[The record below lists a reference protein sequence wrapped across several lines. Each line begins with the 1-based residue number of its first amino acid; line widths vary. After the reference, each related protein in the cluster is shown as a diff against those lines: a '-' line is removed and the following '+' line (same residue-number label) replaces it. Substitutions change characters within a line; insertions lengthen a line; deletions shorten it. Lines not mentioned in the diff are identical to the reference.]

1 MVLRGGRDGG
11 DDATGGTIEVELT
24 PHVPAGSATPVPP
37 TTAAPAVDGGDADGT
52 AEDWYQPPPDAPL
65 SRRGRDRIERRSRRR
80 RARASLTL
88 VVRIVLVGLLGIGLA
103 RLGARAFD
111 EWVLELMLVP
121 VAVTGVA
128 LVARRWHPAFRALAA
143 ALAVAASTVVVGLIG
158 GATWTGLAGDL
169 ADGPQRLVTTEWPSP
184 LDAGVSM
191 IIAFVL
197 GVVVAVAADLAGRS
211 RLHTAPLA
219 VIAVGFAASLAV
231 AAPVRPDAW
240 LLAAMAGLALLLL
253 LARPGDDPRIRARL
267 LSGERSFAATVA
279 AIVVAGLLTGS
290 FVAWSDRADP
300 RRDVSPDQT
309 LSLLFPLQQMIA
321 LRDAD
326 PVIPLFR
333 ITDRSTLAGPSLPTR
348 WRLSALDEFDGQ
360 RWLPGLTLRPIGSRL
375 GLTDDTDANATPPI
389 TFDLEVLTDDIRLVP
404 LPGDPIEFDI
414 DADVRIQ
421 TDPDRTVVLLD
432 QAPDAG
438 TTATVRSEVAPSD
451 ADADVGTIANRPVDE
466 IAKTFE
472 DAARSLAGDGTLLE
486 QLRRIESTMQDDWL
500 LDNGAP
506 GAGLQ
511 LALMN
516 NFVQDARRGSREQ
529 FVTAFVFF
537 ARSLGIDARIATGFI
552 VPAGELASPLT
563 LTSAEASMWPEV
575 RLEEGGWV
583 AFEPVPAEETTDE
596 VAVPDPPSQ
605 QSPAAAQPPIAP
617 PSEQT
622 DEAPPETDEPIVDII
637 QSGFRTWVTRAGVGV
652 GVTVLPV
659 LLACAAILLL
669 KWRRRRRRLQVPE
682 SAKRV
687 VGAWANATDSLVDAG
702 LTISPSWTDDVIAE
716 HASAIAPTVPHELRR
731 LAAAATAMTFGRT
744 ERGAFIVD
752 DAIATANS
760 VDGAIRADRSRW
772 QRIKWRLSLRSF
784 RKATRSPVAP

>member
-1 MVLRGGRDGG
+1 VEAVVLRRGSDRSGDDTTSGTMEVEVTSQLPEASIAMPPTATDDGG
-11 DDATGGTIEVELT
+11 AEEWYPAPADA
-24 PHVPAGSATPVPP
+24 PAGT
-37 TTAAPAVDGGDADGT
+37 
-52 AEDWYQPPPDAPL
+52 
-65 SRRGRDRIERRSRRR
+65 RRGRDRIERRSRRR

-88 VVRIVLVGLLGIGLA
+88 VVRIVLVGLLGVGLA

-121 VAVTGVA
+121 GMVTGVA
-128 LVARRWHPAFRALAA
+128 LIARRWRLAFRLVAA
-143 ALAVAASTVVVGLIG
+143 ALAVIVATAVVGLIG
-158 GATWTGLAGDL
+158 GASWTELVGEL

-191 IIAFVL
+191 IIAL
-197 GVVVAVAADLAGRS
+197 GLGIVVAIAADLAGRS

-219 VIAVGFAASLAV
+219 VIAVGFGASLAV
-231 AAPVRPDAW
+231 AAPVRPGAW

-253 LARPGDDPRIRARL
+253 LARPGDDPRVRARL

-279 AIVVAGLLTGS
+279 AIVATGLLTGS
-290 FVAWSDRADP
+290 IVTWSDRADP
-300 RRDVSPDQT
+300 RRDVTPDQT
-309 LSLLFPLQQMIA
+309 LSLLFPVQQMIA

-326 PVIPLFR
+326 PAIPLFR

-348 WRLSALDEFDGQ
+348 WRLSALDDFDGQ
-360 RWLPGLTLRPIGSRL
+360 RWLPGLTLRPIGGRL
-375 GLTDDTDANATPPI
+375 GLPDGTDPSATPPI
-389 TFDLEVLTDDIRLVP
+389 TFDLEILTDDIRLVP
-404 LPGDPIEFDI
+404 LPGDPIELDI
-414 DADVRIQ
+414 DDGVRIE
-421 TDPDRTVVLLD
+421 TDADRTVVLLD
-432 QAPDAG
+432 QAPEPG
-438 TTATVRSEVAPSD
+438 TTATVQSAVAPSAAD
-451 ADADVGTIANRPVDE
+451 ADAATIANRPVDE

-472 DAARSLAGDGTLLE
+472 DTARSLAGDGTLLE
-486 QLRRIESTMQDDWL
+486 QLRRIESTMQDEWL

-516 NFVQDARRGSREQ
+516 TFVDDTQRGSREQ

-552 VPAGELASPLT
+552 VPPGELASPLT
-563 LTSAEASMWPEV
+563 LTSAEAAVWPEV

-583 AFEPVPAEETTDE
+583 AFEPVPPEETTDE
-596 VAVPDPPSQ
+596 VPVPEPPSQ

-622 DEAPPETDEPIVDII
+622 DETAPELDEPISEII
-637 QSGFRTWVTRAGVGV
+637 QGGLRTWVTRAGIGV

-659 LLACAAILLL
+659 LLVCGTILLL
-669 KWRRRRRRLQVPE
+669 KWQRRRRRLQVPE

-702 LTISPSWTDDVIAE
+702 LTISPSWTDDRIAE
-716 HASAIAPTVPHELRR
+716 HAAVVAPTVPHELRR

-744 ERGAFIVD
+744 ERGPFIVD
-752 DAIATANS
+752 DAIATASS
-760 VDGAIRADRSRW
+760 VDDAIRADRSRW
-772 QRIKWRLSLRSF
+772 QRIRWRLSLRSF
-784 RKATRSPVAP
+784 RKATRSPIAP